1 MSEIAINAKSDVG
14 AKEAFFE
21 ALLARGFEEAR
32 VTGSPAD
39 ITAHRGAEI
48 YYFEIKYTAQ
58 DSQYFGAATLTEWEA
73 ALAHEERYR
82 FVVATKR
89 DGFWTFHEYTPAE
102 FMEFSSIPPF
112 KVFFHIAVGQ
122 EKAAQARRGN
132 KRVQLTR
139 ERLVQ
144 MVELF
149 TRFRSKWG

>member
-1 MSEIAINAKSDVG
+1 MSEIVINAKSDVG
-14 AKEAFFE
+14 AKGAFVE
-21 ALLARGFEEAR
+21 ELLRRGFDEAR

-39 ITAHRGAEI
+39 ITACRGTEV

-89 DGFWTFHEYTPAE
+89 NGLWTFHEYTPAE
-102 FMEFSSIPPF
+102 FMEFSYVPPF
-112 KVFFHIAVGQ
+112 KIFFNVAVGQ
-122 EKAAQARRGN
+122 EKATQARRGN
-132 KRVQLTR
+132 RRVQLTR
-139 ERLVQ
+139 QRVLQ

-149 TRFRSKWG
+149 KRFRSH